1 MAWVIVLNYEMTR
14 LMVVP
19 RLIKST
25 PFLVTLEKLE
35 PNFFGKKL
43 IEKSGNKVLSISDE
57 LEN

>member
-1 MAWVIVLNYEMTR
+1 MLNYEMTR

-19 RLIKST
+19 RLIKPT
-25 PFLVTLEKLE
+25 PFLVTLEKAE
-35 PNFFGKKL
+35 PNFFGKKKL

>member
-1 MAWVIVLNYEMTR
+1 MLNYEMTR

-19 RLIKST
+19 RLIKPNT
-25 PFLVTLEKLE
+25 PFLITLEKAE

-43 IEKSGNKVLSISDE
+43 IEKRGNKVLLISDE

>member
-1 MAWVIVLNYEMTR
+1 MLNYEMTR

-19 RLIKST
+19 RLIKPT
-25 PFLVTLEKLE
+25 PFLVTLEKAE

-43 IEKSGNKVLSISDE
+43 IEKRGNKVLSISDE